1 MDTSGQLWSLLNRKL
16 PHGVG
21 NLLKR
26 DPIFKITT
34 VEIALVLT
42 AYKDML
48 TVLGA
53 EMESIQVLLLD
64 EILWQK

>member
-21 NLLKR
+21 SLPKR

-42 AYKDML
+42 ASKDKL
-48 TVLGA
+48 TDLVA
-53 EMESIQVLLLD
+53 EMESIQVCLLGG
-64 EILWQK
+64 ILWQK